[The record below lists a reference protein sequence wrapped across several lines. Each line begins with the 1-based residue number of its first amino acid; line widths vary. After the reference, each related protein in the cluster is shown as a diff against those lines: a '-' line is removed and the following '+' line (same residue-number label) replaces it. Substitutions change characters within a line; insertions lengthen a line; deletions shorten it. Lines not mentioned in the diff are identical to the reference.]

1 MRRSRDPLALALPLA
16 AALAEAL
23 AVLPWIRWLAVVLGG
38 DPVRAPSWLA
48 VAGTGLVAFAWGRW
62 LVRRDTDPALA
73 RLASVAAWLV
83 WLLLWWSV
91 RQRDPHG
98 PLHAVVAALAA
109 EASLLGLAVLSA
121 LAWWRGLSLAS
132 EPRPFQGAYLR
143 WVVVR
148 DVAFLVA
155 VVSVAA
161 LGGGP
166 GAAVVWATLRWSV
179 PLWLALR
186 LLVAALVQAEALT
199 LAAPS
204 RVAARRVLAQAVV
217 VTLAVFTAG
226 ALLSALAGPA
236 VWHGLAAPVT
246 WLFTLVVAV
255 VVTLTVALVLLVWFV
270 LRVLVWLFRQLG
282 DRPAPEPPPSLP
294 SLPELLRWR
303 ESVAALALPD
313 WLWQLL
319 AALLAALLLALLAR
333 WIAAA
338 WRRLRTETHI
348 PAGSEVRERV
358 SGESLALQ
366 LPRLRW
372 RFPGARFPPRPQPP
386 VDVRSAYRAVLLL
399 LARHGLR
406 RQPSET
412 PLQFLQRVAA
422 SMPAAARALHD
433 LTERY
438 LRARYGERETPD
450 DRAAALADWADLAQ
464 QLAPDRRER

>member
-1 MRRSRDPLALALPLA
+1 M
-16 AALAEAL
+16 AEAL
-23 AVLPWIRWLAVVLGG
+23 AVVPWIGWTVVAFGG
-38 DPVRAPSWLA
+38 DPARAPSWLA
-48 VAGTGLVAFAWGRW
+48 VAATGLLAFTWGRW
-62 LVRRDTDPALA
+62 LARRDTDPALA

-83 WLLLWWSV
+83 WLMAWWSV
-91 RQRDPHG
+91 RQRDPLG
-98 PLHAVVAALAA
+98 PLHLLAA
-109 EASLLGLAVLSA
+109 VLSADAGTVGLLLLSA

-132 EPRPFQGAYLR
+132 EPHPFQGAYLR

-148 DVAFLVA
+148 DLVFLTGVTA
-155 VVSVAA
+155 LAA
-161 LGGGP
+161 LSG
-166 GAAVVWATLRWSV
+166 GAAAAAVWATLRVSV

-186 LLVAALVQAEALT
+186 LLLAALVQAQAIR

-204 RVAARRVLAQAVV
+204 SGADRRVLTHAALA
-217 VTLAVFTAG
+217 TLSVFTAG

-236 VWHGLAAPVT
+236 VWHWLAAPVT
-246 WLFTLVVAV
+246 WLFTLLVAV
-255 VVTLTVALVLLVWFV
+255 AVTFTVAVVLLVWYV

-282 DRPAPEPPPSLP
+282 DRPAPEPPSPP
-294 SLPELLRWR
+294 SLPELLRGR
-303 ESVAALALPD
+303 ESLAALDLPG

-319 AALLAALLLALLAR
+319 AALFATLLLALLVR

-338 WRRLRTETHI
+338 WRRLRTEADV

-358 SGESLALQ
+358 SGAGLALQ
-366 LPRLRW
+366 FPRLRW

-386 VDVRSAYRAVLLL
+386 VDVRTAYRAALLL

-422 SMPAAARALHD
+422 SMPSVARALHD

-438 LRARYGERETPD
+438 LHARYGERETPD

-464 QLAPDRRER
+464 QLAPDSRER